1 MESPRNL
8 QKQFQKVR
16 ALHQILTYS
25 NGIGEPTINQDV
37 SMHDAPVAGT
47 YDVTAHDSLASE
59 ARSGPAEVR
68 ETGVTSA
75 TQSPPSDA
83 GPALRNLTLPTVP
96 NLDIPPSPPES
107 PPAGMNQKVA
117 QFLELK
123 KKGTHFNERLV
134 RSSASKNPSL
144 LGKLMTFAGLE
155 PTEQYATT
163 LPSNLWDPQGFP
175 AWAYKDELAKAQH
188 EAQKK
193 LEEDRARSGRGAA
206 DFVAASE
213 SEQPSRS
220 GTPSGK
226 GTRGSASDRVMAGLS
241 RDRERSTS
249 RFESSSTARRRS
261 RSPGRRP

>member
-1 MESPRNL
+1 MARNHDITARDL
-8 QKQFQKVR
+8 P
-16 ALHQILTYS
+16 AS
-25 NGIGEPTINQDV
+25 NG
-37 SMHDAPVAGT
+37 
-47 YDVTAHDSLASE
+47 
-59 ARSGPAEVR
+59 RSGPAEHG
-68 ETGVTSA
+68 ETEVTSA
-75 TQSPPSDA
+75 TQSSPLDA

-117 QFLELK
+117 QFLALK
-123 KKGTHFNERLV
+123 QKGTHFNEKLT
-134 RSSASKNPSL
+134 RSSALKNPSL

-163 LPSNLWDPQGFP
+163 LPSSLWNPQGFP
-175 AWAYKDELAKAQH
+175 SWAYKDELAKAQL

-213 SEQPSRS
+213 SEQSSRS
-220 GTPSGK
+220 GTPSSK
-226 GTRGSASDRVMAGLS
+226 GVRGSGSASDRVMAGLS

-249 RFESSSTARRRS
+249 RFDNFSTVRRRS
-261 RSPGRRP
+261 RSPSRRQ